1 MLIERS
7 FTRAAS
13 LALALCVATAAAQA
27 PPVATDPPQF
37 GPYNGTF
44 LADGPGLAKPIP
56 NAHDPVLLADS
67 PWSLFC
73 WIKTSEPVDTLELV
87 AGIGSTT
94 AEYPRY
100 LAIDAGRVRR
110 PYHRQRQP
118 PAANGAVRSFGS
130 LQQALRWTD
139 RILHGPAPRF
149 IR

>member
-100 LAIDAGRVRR
+100 LAIDTGQVTLWMGDGN
-110 PYHRQRQP
+110 QLT
-118 PAANGAVRSFGS
+118 G
-130 LQQALRWTD
+130 
-139 RILHGPAPRF
+139 
-149 IR
+149 